1 MYCLNRELH
10 GVGDY
15 IATYNVKNQG
25 KVEDLGLWRVITNGY
40 PYKTPEQLG
49 TTNEEE
55 AYTATKQAIYCYI
68 YNTSTELYSAI
79 GEPGKRVINAMNIIL
94 ENAKNSTETFEEP
107 KIEIA
112 QSEKWEVDTIE
123 EEYISKQYEIKSNK
137 NISKVI
143 LNLESEPNGTKIT
156 DLNNQETNEFN
167 SDGKFKI
174 LIPINSL
181 EETGEFKIKIKTQM
195 ETKPIFV
202 GKAPQD
208 NLQDYALTAFSYEDV
223 DSELIQNYEKNNTKI
238 ILEKKDKETKNPLKG
253 AKFEILDKNQKII
266 RVVETDENGQ
276 IIMDQ
281 LMPGTY
287 YIREVKA
294 PEGYALDLEMKQI
307 DIKLNEQ
314 ITIEVDNEKIVT
326 TIKTEKTEEKIVEI
340 IEKKQVVEIPKLPV
354 TGM

>member
-1 MYCLNRELH
+1 
-10 GVGDY
+10 
-15 IATYNVKNQG
+15 
-25 KVEDLGLWRVITNGY
+25 
-40 PYKTPEQLG
+40 
-49 TTNEEE
+49 
-55 AYTATKQAIYCYI
+55 
-68 YNTSTELYSAI
+68 
-79 GEPGKRVINAMNIIL
+79 
-94 ENAKNSTETFEEP
+94 
-107 KIEIA
+107 
-112 QSEKWEVDTIE
+112 
-123 EEYISKQYEIKSNK
+123 
-137 NISKVI
+137 
-143 LNLESEPNGTKIT
+143 
-156 DLNNQETNEFN
+156 
-167 SDGKFKI
+167 
-174 LIPINSL
+174 
-181 EETGEFKIKIKTQM
+181 M

-314 ITIEVDNEKIVT
+314 IVT